1 MNVLL
6 TTMNLGLVIPKQAN
20 LAKELILVL
29 WSMLWKIKNKGKN
42 RPYPKGC
49 GCSRAAQGGV
59 RGRASPRACLRTFC
73 RLLLGYFKILVIRNS
88 SAASAS
94 N

>member
-29 WSMLWKIKNKGKN
+29 WSMLWKIKNKGKA
-42 RPYPKGC
+42 RPHPEGC
-49 GCSRAAQGGV
+49 GRS
-59 RGRASPRACLRTFC
+59 
-73 RLLLGYFKILVIRNS
+73 
-88 SAASAS
+88 
-94 N
+94 